1 MKNIG
6 FVIAV
11 FSLASIVYSDF
22 KFKKVKNLS
31 LVFLALGMGIF
42 LPSQNLLGSTVQLLV
57 SGGVLILINR
67 ALIKKNKTKIQP
79 GDLKLILILSFFLK
93 LDELALV
100 LAISSV
106 VGLIFFNKKQR
117 VPLGA
122 ILSLIVLG
130 LLSYFVALSTK

>member
-11 FSLASIVYSDF
+11 FSLASIIYSDF

-93 LDELALV
+93 PDELALV

-117 VPLGA
+117 VLLGA

>member
-11 FSLASIVYSDF
+11 FSLASIIYSDF

-42 LPSQNLLGSTVQLLV
+42 LPSQNLLGSTAQLLV

-67 ALIKKNKTKIQP
+67 FLSEKTKIQA
-79 GDLKLILILSFFLK
+79 GDLKLILVLSFFLK

>member
-11 FSLASIVYSDF
+11 FSLASIIYSDF

-31 LVFLALGMGIF
+31 LVFLVVALGIF

-117 VPLGA
+117 VLLGA

-130 LLSYFVALSTK
+130 LLSYFVALSIK

>member
-22 KFKKVKNLS
+22 KFRKATNLS
-31 LVFLALGMGIF
+31 LVFLALGLGIF

-67 ALIKKNKTKIQP
+67 FLSEKTKIQA
-79 GDLKLILILSFFLK
+79 GDLKLILVLSFFLQLEK
-93 LDELALV
+93 LFILLMVSTVFGLMISLKKNNREKIPLAGI
-100 LAISSV
+100 ISS
-106 VGLIFFNKKQR
+106 L
-117 VPLGA
+117 
-122 ILSLIVLG
+122 LIVG
-130 LLSYFVALSTK
+130 IPYTVI

>member
-11 FSLASIVYSDF
+11 FSLASITYSDF
-22 KFKKVKNLS
+22 KFRKVKNLS
-31 LVFLALGMGIF
+31 LVFLVAGLCIF
-42 LPSQNLLGSTVQLLV
+42 LPSQNLVISTVQLLV

-67 ALIKKNKTKIQP
+67 ALIKKNKTKIQA

>member
-1 MKNIG
+1 M
-6 FVIAV
+6 
-11 FSLASIVYSDF
+11 
-22 KFKKVKNLS
+22 
-31 LVFLALGMGIF
+31 
-42 LPSQNLLGSTVQLLV
+42 LGSTVQLLV

-117 VPLGA
+117 VLLGA

-130 LLSYFVALSTK
+130 LLSYFVALSIK